1 MKRIMKKIIFVML
14 AALFMANEAKAFVAF
29 GHETIAALANK
40 HMTEKAKGE
49 VNAIL
54 GTDMIKACSWL
65 NTLRKKGGGM
75 EYTKDWHFFNLDQE
89 GKCTTMNENDGV
101 VQLEKAV
108 EVLRDRANQKD
119 SLVQA
124 SLKTVIHLVGDMHCL
139 SHVRIDAV
147 EDSKGF
153 RFFHWNEREGKDRKD
168 WNSLWYNHWE
178 KGYLGR
184 YGIFSPQY
192 YGDDIDIYARDK
204 KAAYEQGT
212 PRFWV
217 ENMGEDVLRT
227 LEVYKPEEIIPTQTI
242 QTYEFLHTK
251 CMAKAAYRL
260 AALLNDIFK

>member
-1 MKRIMKKIIFVML
+1 MKKIIFIML
-14 AALFMANEAKAFVAF
+14 ALVLMANEAMAFVAF
-29 GHETIAALANK
+29 GHETIAALADK
-40 HMTEKAKGE
+40 HMTDKAKKE

-54 GTDMIKACSWL
+54 GSNMLKACSWL
-65 NTLRKKGGGM
+65 NTLRKQEGL
-75 EYTKDWHFFNLDQE
+75 EHSKDWHFFTLDNQ
-89 GKCTTMNENDGV
+89 GKCTTTKENDGI

-108 EVLRDRANQKD
+108 AVLRNRANETD

-124 SLKTVIHLVGDMHCL
+124 SLKTIIHLVGDMHCL
-139 SHVRIDAV
+139 SHIIIDGI
-147 EDSKGF
+147 EETKGF
-153 RFFHWNEREGKDRKD
+153 RFYHWNEQEGKNRRD
-168 WNSLWYNHWE
+168 WNSQWYSHWE

-184 YGIFSPQY
+184 YAIFSPQY

-217 ENMGEDVLRT
+217 ENMGEDVVRT
-227 LEVYKPEEIIPTQTI
+227 LEVYKVEEIVPTQTI

-251 CMAKAAYRL
+251 CMAKASYRL